1 MAIGIAGGFV
11 TTGAGEESVETGT
24 DPKADGSVEIGIGEG
39 SVEIGTGDVLGENK
53 NYPWVKKN
61 KYIDKEIKKL
71 NI

>member
-1 MAIGIAGGFV
+1 
-11 TTGAGEESVETGT
+11 
-24 DPKADGSVEIGIGEG
+24 
-39 SVEIGTGDVLGENK
+39 LGENK

>member
-53 NYPWVKKN
+53 NYP
-61 KYIDKEIKKL
+61 
-71 NI
+71 